1 MKNRLTYGM
10 AIFFLFTFVSLA
22 FIVIK
27 EKYNLILIPK
37 VQTKMI
43 NYINENYKELK
54 HSKAKYSVSSNSYN
68 MKVYNK
74 ENKNLY
80 FMVYYKHK
88 KITDTYKKDYIEGK
102 TILTYYKNK
111 FESDLVNKKYTD
123 IKIKFTHKL
132 NKYTKLVQE
141 KLIKNDNIKELS
153 IYNITIDI
161 TVKEFKKDIIIKDIN
176 SLYNYINSKG
186 YNPKSIIIT
195 ITDKQDVTKA
205 VRIIGLNKDN
215 ISDLDSIISDIIDN
229 KKLDDKYNI
238 TYKYLN

>member
-37 VQTKMI
+37 IQTKMI
-43 NYINENYKELK
+43 NYINKNYKELK
-54 HSKAKYSVSSNSYN
+54 HSKTKYSVSNNSYN

-88 KITDTYKKDYIEGK
+88 KITDTYKKDYIEGNTLLK
-102 TILTYYKNK
+102 HYENSIKN
-111 FESDLVNKKYTD
+111 DLSNKKYSN
-123 IKIKFTHKL
+123 IKIAFTHKL
-132 NKYTKLVQE
+132 NEYTKLVQDR
-141 KLIKNDNIKELS
+141 LIKNENIKELS
-153 IYNITIDI
+153 IYNINVDI
-161 TVKEFKKDIIIKDIN
+161 NIKDFNKNNIIKELN
-176 SLYNYINSKG
+176 SLYDYIKNKKC
-186 YNPKSIIIT
+186 NPKNIIIT
-195 ITDKQDVTKA
+195 ITDEKDITKA
-205 VRIIGLNKDN
+205 VEIKGINKNN
-215 ISDLDSIISDIIDN
+215 INNLDSIISDIIDN
-229 KKLDDKYNI
+229 KELDSKYNI